1 MPDQT
6 ALVCGDERLTYR
18 ELDAR
23 ANGLAHELIARGAGP
38 EGVVALELERG
49 TGLVVA
55 LLAVQKAGA
64 ASLALDPSAPAER
77 TRRLVDRRGPSSV
90 LTAQDAAPPPST
102 HDPADPTADPR
113 HPAYVVFTS
122 GSTGE
127 PKGVSV
133 PGSNLVSLA
142 HHHER
147 VFFGPAARGAGDR
160 PLRVG
165 HAWPFSFDASWQPM
179 LALLS
184 GHELHVFD
192 DDERRDPE
200 LLAALIARSGID
212 VIELSPAHYAQVAE
226 AAGRPL
232 GLRALGVGGDAVP
245 APLWTALREDPATDA
260 FNFYGPTETTVDALV
275 ARVADSERQAIGR
288 PVDNVTA
295 HVLDSGLL
303 PVPAGVAGE
312 LYLGGTQVAR
322 GYIGRPAATAERFVA
337 DPFGP
342 TGARLYRTGD
352 VVRRRADGALEF
364 VGRADDQLKIR
375 GFRVEPGEVEAALTA
390 HPQVRAAAVV
400 GHPDARGAVRLV
412 AYAVTALDGAAV
424 RAHAAAVLPAHM
436 VPAAVV
442 VLDVLPQTPHG
453 KLDRRALPAPDFAA
467 LSHADAAAHAA
478 GGAARRAVRRGAGPA
493 AGRRRGQLLRPRRRQ
508 PARHAPLS
516 PGTSPRTGADP
527 GRGAARADRGPAQRS
542 DGGGSG
548 CDLSSTGRD
557 VSSATAAA

>member
-1 MPDQT
+1 M
-6 ALVCGDERLTYR
+6 CGDERLTYR

-38 EGVVALELERG
+38 EGVVALELPRG
-49 TGLVVA
+49 TELVVA

-77 TRRLVDRRGPSSV
+77 TRRLVDQAQPVVV

-102 HDPADPTADPR
+102 HDPADATADAR

-142 HHHER
+142 RHHER
-147 VFFGPAARGAGDR
+147 VFFGPAARRVGAR

-179 LALLS
+179 LALLA

-200 LLAALIARSGID
+200 LLAALIAERGID
-212 VIELSPAHYAQVAE
+212 VIELSPAHYVQVAE
-226 AAGRPL
+226 AAGKPL

-245 APLWTALREDPATDA
+245 AALWTALREDPATDA

-303 PVPAGVAGE
+303 PVPVGVAGE

-342 TGARLYRTGD
+342 PGARLYRTGD
-352 VVRRRADGALEF
+352 VVRRRPDGALEF
-364 VGRADDQLKIR
+364 VGRADHQLKIR

-390 HPQVRAAAVV
+390 HPQVSAAAVV
-400 GHPDARGAVRLV
+400 GHPDARGALRLV

-424 RAHAAAVLPAHM
+424 RTHVAAVLPAHM

-442 VLDVLPQTPHG
+442 VLGELPQTAHG

-467 LSHADAAAHAA
+467 LSHATPPRTPQEAQLAELFAAVLDLPRVGVDDSFFDL
-478 GGAARRAVRRGAGPA
+478 GGDSLLVMRLCRRARARGLALTPA
-493 AGRRRGQLLRPRRRQ
+493 DVLR
-508 PARHAPLS
+508 APTVAALS
-516 PGTSPRTGADP
+516 A
-527 GRGAARADRGPAQRS
+527 
-542 DGGGSG
+542 
-548 CDLSSTGRD
+548 
-557 VSSATAAA
+557 ATAEVPDAT